1 MAKWALYAAI
11 IAGIS
16 YLASPYVEMAPAAH
30 IAWKGAGVSL
40 LALFAASQAK
50 DIDGWL
56 ITAVMVCGA
65 LGDVLLDAIG
75 LETGAIAFVAGHV
88 IAIWLYCRHPRK
100 TLSPSQRALALIIVP
115 LSMAIAYM
123 MMRDIGMAVYTAFV
137 AIMAATAWISAFPR
151 YRTGI
156 GAMMFLAS
164 DLLIFARLGPLEGEA
179 WVSPAIWGL
188 YFTGQVLIVLGVTG
202 VLNEER
208 VREVDR

>member
-16 YLASPYVEMAPAAH
+16 YLASPYVEMAPAAQ

-40 LALFAASQAK
+40 LALFAALQAK
-50 DIDGWL
+50 DVDGWL
-56 ITAVMVCGA
+56 ISAVMACGA
-65 LGDVLLDAIG
+65 VGDVLLDAVG

-88 IAIWLYCRHPRK
+88 IAIWLYTRHPRK

-123 MMRDIGMAVYTAFV
+123 MMRDIGIAVYKAFV

-164 DLLIFARLGPLEGEA
+164 DLLIFAVLGPLEGVS
-179 WVSPAIWGL
+179 WVSPTIWGL
-188 YFTGQVLIVLGVTG
+188 YFGGQVLIVLGVIG
-202 VLNEER
+202 VFGGGRLR
-208 VREVDR
+208 GIDR